1 MTALRKTTAAL
12 ISDAAPFA
20 IRAERASDVA
30 AREALLDACFGD
42 NRHTRTCQR
51 LRDGR
56 APAEGLALSA
66 VRQGRVVGSVRLW
79 HVSAGGIPALMLGP
93 LAVEA
98 SSRQLGVGAA
108 LMDHALAAAKA
119 RGHRAVI
126 LLGDAPYYARF
137 GFSAAKT
144 GELSLPGAFE
154 RDRLLGLELSEGA
167 LDDAWGMIAPTG
179 APLPKPKA
187 GPTRQEGTSSCRAWL
202 DAMPENLPEPSAGAA
217 STLPQRHHHGAPDRD
232 LGHDRAGPPGAPLGR
247 LRAGG
252 LRRCQAI
259 PIAPR
264 GVAHSGEK
272 PLNRAKPARIIPSP
286 SHDRGS
292 DAPSPDFNRLA
303 L

>member
-56 APAEGLALSA
+56 MPAEGLAFSA
-66 VRQGRVVGSVRLW
+66 WCEGRLVGTVRLW

-126 LLGDAPYYARF
+126 LLGDAPYYIRF
-137 GFSAAKT
+137 GFSAART

-154 RDRLLGLELSEGA
+154 RDRLLGLELRAGA
-167 LDDAWGMIAPTG
+167 LDGAWGMIAPTG
-179 APLPKPKA
+179 APPPKSKA
-187 GPTRQEGTSSCRAWL
+187 GRGRKALLVPRA
-202 DAMPENLPEPSAGAA
+202 A
-217 STLPQRHHHGAPDRD
+217 
-232 LGHDRAGPPGAPLGR
+232 
-247 LRAGG
+247 
-252 LRRCQAI
+252 
-259 PIAPR
+259 
-264 GVAHSGEK
+264 
-272 PLNRAKPARIIPSP
+272 
-286 SHDRGS
+286 
-292 DAPSPDFNRLA
+292 
-303 L
+303 

>member
-1 MTALRKTTAAL
+1 MTALRKTTTAL
-12 ISDAAPFA
+12 APDAAQFA
-20 IRAERASDVA
+20 IRSERTSDVA

-42 NRHTRTCQR
+42 NRHVRTCQR

-66 VRQGRVVGSVRLW
+66 VRQGRLVGSVRLW

-144 GELSLPGAFE
+144 GELSLPGTFE
-154 RDRLLGLELSEGA
+154 RDRLLGLELREGA
-167 LDDAWGMIAPTG
+167 LDGAWGMIAPTG
-179 APLPKPKA
+179 APLPKLKA
-187 GPTRQEGTSSCRAWL
+187 ARARKAL
-202 DAMPENLPEPSAGAA
+202 LVS
-217 STLPQRHHHGAPDRD
+217 R
-232 LGHDRAGPPGAPLGR
+232 
-247 LRAGG
+247 
-252 LRRCQAI
+252 
-259 PIAPR
+259 
-264 GVAHSGEK
+264 VA
-272 PLNRAKPARIIPSP
+272 
-286 SHDRGS
+286 
-292 DAPSPDFNRLA
+292 
-303 L
+303 